1 MADTQLAQ
9 VQAQLDALH
18 NQLRADGLLDEQF
31 TQLLQLQD
39 ESNPDFVAE
48 VRSCMATLR
57 GHGSS
62 TTLAVQQVAGV
73 KTVACCL
80 HAFRW
85 CSCTLRTLAAN

>member
-1 MADTQLAQ
+1 MADAQLAQ

-48 VRSCMATLR
+48 VRGVHQRHPSVMPAAILLCRRHAQR
-57 GHGSS
+57 CSHASAGGA
-62 TTLAVQQVAGV
+62 AV
-73 KTVACCL
+73 L
-80 HAFRW
+80 
-85 CSCTLRTLAAN
+85 

>member
-48 VRSCMATLR
+48 VRLCTAALR
-57 GHGSS
+57 G
-62 TTLAVQQVAGV
+62 Q
-73 KTVACCL
+73 
-80 HAFRW
+80 
-85 CSCTLRTLAAN
+85 CSCHL